1 MAFCRQTTGEKGG
14 VFGQKNDCTRVCLVY
29 GPSRL
34 AVQAKKFGHAKET
47 WPSFGWMPKF
57 GGQPSHI
64 LID

>member
-1 MAFCRQTTGEKGG
+1 
-14 VFGQKNDCTRVCLVY
+14 VCLVY

-34 AVQAKKFGHAKET
+34 AVQAKKIGHAKET

-64 LID
+64 LINKKKPIVNSGGQNDLPDFG